1 MWPLFCKNRWY
12 QVMIGSAPVA
22 IVTVSS
28 QTTAI
33 RIVCLSNNFPIV
45 APSPYHDNPMIRWP
59 WQWWGLHWLKNPFVC
74 NLNPRWKLKWLDH
87 WTRSSKQR
95 IAFILEHKC
104 IWWTIDL
111 ERWIWSG
118 AVLRVHLHSSD
129 QDNKVQRIGPGN
141 HSFQWRPFQRP
152 LFLFFGCFDIEGW
165 SDQDINVQRSVCFVA
180 KNTFQPPPPEPTVT
194 VLMSRWSLSR
204 CFVAKNISEWL
215 RHFSAPFL
223 WSEFSGLMT
232 IDCCTIST

>member
-1 MWPLFCKNRWY
+1 MWPLFCKKRWY
-12 QVMIGSAPVA
+12 PVMIGSAPVA

-33 RIVCLSNNFPIV
+33 RIVCLSNNFPIGE
-45 APSPYHDNPMIRWP
+45 PSPYHDNPMIR

-74 NLNPRWKLKWLDH
+74 NLNPCWKLKWLDH

-152 LFLFFGCFDIEGW
+152 PFLFFGWTSRVDLIRTLTCRGAFALSRKTLFSHLLLNPLCWWADEHWAGASW
-165 SDQDINVQRSVCFVA
+165 Q
-180 KNTFQPPPPEPTVT
+180 KTFQNGFDTFRRPFYDQNSQDWWQLIV
-194 VLMSRWSLSR
+194 VL
-204 CFVAKNISEWL
+204 
-215 RHFSAPFL
+215 
-223 WSEFSGLMT
+223 
-232 IDCCTIST
+232 